1 MVISMGISE
10 MREPTFLVLT
20 ALAAGPRHGY
30 ALIADAAQ
38 VSQGR
43 VQLRAGTL
51 YATLDRLRDEGL
63 VEVDHE
69 EVVSSRLRRYHRL
82 TPAGTAALGEAAD
95 RAQRNAEVAV
105 RRLHE
110 ARVVAL

>member
-1 MVISMGISE
+1 MVTDMGMSE

-38 VSQGR
+38 VSRGR

-69 EVVSSRLRRYHRL
+69 EAVSSRLRRYYRL
-82 TPAGTAALGEAAD
+82 TPAGTAGLAEAAD
-95 RAQRNAEVAV
+95 RVQRNAEVAV
-105 RRLHE
+105 RRLRE
-110 ARVVAL
+110 ARVAL